1 MEAIIT
7 VIIVLLVC
15 IVIWY
20 ISTSNGI
27 KRSQLKVEEA
37 ESGIDVALTK
47 RYDVLT
53 KMLDVVKGYQAH
65 EKTVLTEASKR
76 HDDGREE
83 CSQSEDGTAYK
94 GYQHSRRELSGVKI
108 QQQLHGV
115 AEDDCRCGR
124 AFAGSPQIVQC
135 KCQHVQYE
143 ACCISE
149 QHRSKQHA
157 CGKETILRGRGSK
170 ASGCEDELLIKIKIL
185 KQKSGAFMQ
194 MNSPDFL
201 WQRLSNAR
209 IMRCI

>member
-65 EKTVLTEASKR
+65 EKTVLTELVKLRSGMTMAEKNAANQKMEQLTKDINILAENYPELKSSNNLQKTIADVEEHLQAARRLYNANVNTYNTKLVVFPSSIVANNMHAVKKPFFEAEEAKR
-76 HDDGREE
+76 QD
-83 CSQSEDGTAYK
+83 
-94 GYQHSRRELSGVKI
+94 VKMS
-108 QQQLHGV
+108 
-115 AEDDCRCGR
+115 
-124 AFAGSPQIVQC
+124 F
-135 KCQHVQYE
+135 
-143 ACCISE
+143 
-149 QHRSKQHA
+149 
-157 CGKETILRGRGSK
+157 
-170 ASGCEDELLIKIKIL
+170 
-185 KQKSGAFMQ
+185 
-194 MNSPDFL
+194 
-201 WQRLSNAR
+201 
-209 IMRCI
+209 

>member
-65 EKTVLTEASKR
+65 EKTVLTELVKLR
-76 HDDGREE
+76 
-83 CSQSEDGTAYK
+83 
-94 GYQHSRRELSGVKI
+94 SGMTM
-108 QQQLHGV
+108 
-115 AEDDCRCGR
+115 AEKNACLLYT
-124 AFAGSPQIVQC
+124 SP
-135 KCQHVQYE
+135 
-143 ACCISE
+143 
-149 QHRSKQHA
+149 
-157 CGKETILRGRGSK
+157 
-170 ASGCEDELLIKIKIL
+170 
-185 KQKSGAFMQ
+185 
-194 MNSPDFL
+194 SPRDT
-201 WQRLSNAR
+201 R
-209 IMRCI
+209 

>member
-1 MEAIIT
+1 MKKRGEQIMEAIIT

-53 KMLDVVKGYQAH
+53 KML
-65 EKTVLTEASKR
+65 
-76 HDDGREE
+76 
-83 CSQSEDGTAYK
+83 
-94 GYQHSRRELSGVKI
+94 
-108 QQQLHGV
+108 
-115 AEDDCRCGR
+115 
-124 AFAGSPQIVQC
+124 
-135 KCQHVQYE
+135 VQYE

>member
-65 EKTVLTEASKR
+65 EKTVLTELVKLRS
-76 HDDGREE
+76 GMTMVF
-83 CSQSEDGTAYK
+83 SE
-94 GYQHSRRELSGVKI
+94 SSLF
-108 QQQLHGV
+108 HGFIN
-115 AEDDCRCGR
+115 EDTCCHG
-124 AFAGSPQIVQC
+124 
-135 KCQHVQYE
+135 HVQ
-143 ACCISE
+143 
-149 QHRSKQHA
+149 
-157 CGKETILRGRGSK
+157 
-170 ASGCEDELLIKIKIL
+170 
-185 KQKSGAFMQ
+185 
-194 MNSPDFL
+194 
-201 WQRLSNAR
+201 
-209 IMRCI
+209 

>member
-65 EKTVLTEASKR
+65 EKTVLTELVKLRSGMTMAEKNAANQKMEQLTK
-76 HDDGREE
+76 DINILAEN
-83 CSQSEDGTAYK
+83 YP
-94 GYQHSRRELSGVKI
+94 ELKSSNNFMELQK
-108 QQQLHGV
+108 
-115 AEDDCRCGR
+115 
-124 AFAGSPQIVQC
+124 
-135 KCQHVQYE
+135 
-143 ACCISE
+143 
-149 QHRSKQHA
+149 
-157 CGKETILRGRGSK
+157 TILAMHYRRRLQMWKSICRQPADCTMRMSTRTIRSLLYFRA
-170 ASGCEDELLIKIKIL
+170 AS
-185 KQKSGAFMQ
+185 
-194 MNSPDFL
+194 
-201 WQRLSNAR
+201 
-209 IMRCI
+209 

>member
-65 EKTVLTEASKR
+65 EKTVLTELVKLRSGMTMAEKNAANQKMEQLTKDINILAENYPELKSSNNFMELQKTMEEHLQAARRLYNANVNTYNTKLVVFPSSIVANNMHAVKKPFFEADEAKR
-76 HDDGREE
+76 QD
-83 CSQSEDGTAYK
+83 
-94 GYQHSRRELSGVKI
+94 VKMS
-108 QQQLHGV
+108 
-115 AEDDCRCGR
+115 
-124 AFAGSPQIVQC
+124 F
-135 KCQHVQYE
+135 
-143 ACCISE
+143 
-149 QHRSKQHA
+149 
-157 CGKETILRGRGSK
+157 
-170 ASGCEDELLIKIKIL
+170 
-185 KQKSGAFMQ
+185 
-194 MNSPDFL
+194 
-201 WQRLSNAR
+201 
-209 IMRCI
+209 

>member
-65 EKTVLTEASKR
+65 EKTVLTELVKLRSGMTMADVEEHLQAARRLYNANVNTYNTKLVVFPSSIVANNMHAVKKPFFEAEEAKR
-76 HDDGREE
+76 QD
-83 CSQSEDGTAYK
+83 
-94 GYQHSRRELSGVKI
+94 VKMS
-108 QQQLHGV
+108 
-115 AEDDCRCGR
+115 
-124 AFAGSPQIVQC
+124 F
-135 KCQHVQYE
+135 
-143 ACCISE
+143 
-149 QHRSKQHA
+149 
-157 CGKETILRGRGSK
+157 
-170 ASGCEDELLIKIKIL
+170 
-185 KQKSGAFMQ
+185 
-194 MNSPDFL
+194 
-201 WQRLSNAR
+201 
-209 IMRCI
+209 

>member
-65 EKTVLTEASKR
+65 EKTVLTELVKLRSGMTMAEKNVANQKMEQLTKDINILAENYPELKSSNNFMELQKAIT
-76 HDDGREE
+76 DVEE
-83 CSQSEDGTAYK
+83 HLQAARS
-94 GYQHSRRELSGVKI
+94 LSLRDCI
-108 QQQLHGV
+108 CTRLHLV
-115 AEDDCRCGR
+115 SDCL
-124 AFAGSPQIVQC
+124 Q
-135 KCQHVQYE
+135 
-143 ACCISE
+143 
-149 QHRSKQHA
+149 
-157 CGKETILRGRGSK
+157 
-170 ASGCEDELLIKIKIL
+170 
-185 KQKSGAFMQ
+185 GARVF
-194 MNSPDFL
+194 S
-201 WQRLSNAR
+201 S
-209 IMRCI
+209 I

>member
-65 EKTVLTEASKR
+65 EKNSSDRACQASKR

-83 CSQSEDGTAYK
+83 CANQKMGSLQRISTFSQSII
-94 GYQHSRRELSGVKI
+94 GVKSSNNFMELQKTI
-108 QQQLHGV
+108 ADVEEHLQAARRLYNANVNTYNTKLVVFPSSIV
-115 AEDDCRCGR
+115 ANNMH
-124 AFAGSPQIVQC
+124 AVKKPFF
-135 KCQHVQYE
+135 E
-143 ACCISE
+143 AEEAKRQDVKMS
-149 QHRSKQHA
+149 
-157 CGKETILRGRGSK
+157 
-170 ASGCEDELLIKIKIL
+170 
-185 KQKSGAFMQ
+185 F
-194 MNSPDFL
+194 
-201 WQRLSNAR
+201 
-209 IMRCI
+209 

>member
-65 EKTVLTEASKR
+65 EKTVLTELVKLRSGMTMAEKNAANQKMEQLTK
-76 HDDGREE
+76 DINILAEN
-83 CSQSEDGTAYK
+83 YP
-94 GYQHSRRELSGVKI
+94 ELKSSNNFMELQKTIADVE
-108 QQQLHGV
+108 
-115 AEDDCRCGR
+115 A
-124 AFAGSPQIVQC
+124 QIVQC
-135 KCQHVQYE
+135 ECQHVQYE
-143 ACCISE
+143 ACCIPE
-149 QHRSKQHA
+149 QHCSEQHA

-170 ASGCEDELLIKIKIL
+170 ASGCEDE
-185 KQKSGAFMQ
+185 
-194 MNSPDFL
+194 FL
-201 WQRLSNAR
+201 TK
-209 IMRCI
+209 